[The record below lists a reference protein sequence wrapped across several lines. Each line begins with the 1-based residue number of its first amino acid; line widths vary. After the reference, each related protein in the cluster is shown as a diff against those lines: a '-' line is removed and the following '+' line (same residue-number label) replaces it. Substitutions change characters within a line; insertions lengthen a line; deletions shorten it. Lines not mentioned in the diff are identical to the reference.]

1 MIGLMR
7 LAGFLN
13 LQRNGV
19 AVLFVLLDVADQLS
33 GEVGGGS
40 ENSPRDDIA
49 LSFGKPDLDLIEP
62 TGIGRGVMD
71 PDGWLGLEELENMFG
86 FMCAQVVGHEVN
98 LSALRLTGEDLAEK
112 STNSAL
118 VCRTVV
124 LPRTSPVRVFSERSM
139 PLYWRLVA
147 KRK

>member
-1 MIGLMR
+1 
-7 LAGFLN
+7 
-13 LQRNGV
+13 
-19 AVLFVLLDVADQLS
+19 
-33 GEVGGGS
+33 
-40 ENSPRDDIA
+40 
-49 LSFGKPDLDLIEP
+49 
-62 TGIGRGVMD
+62 MD